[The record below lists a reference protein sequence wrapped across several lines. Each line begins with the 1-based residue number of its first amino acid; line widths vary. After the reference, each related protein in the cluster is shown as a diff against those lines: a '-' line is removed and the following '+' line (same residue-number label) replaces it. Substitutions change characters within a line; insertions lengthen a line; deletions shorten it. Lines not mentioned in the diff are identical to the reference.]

1 MENQEFKWKHYEPE
15 IILLCCRWYLKFSLS
30 YRNLEEIMN
39 ERGLNVDHTTIMRW
53 VHQYSTEIDKRI
65 RKYLKPTND
74 SWRVDETYVKIR
86 GRWCY
91 LYRAVDSNGDTVD
104 FMLSPTRNQIAA
116 KRFFK
121 KALKSPHN
129 NVPRVISVDKNIAY
143 PPAIEKLKE
152 NENLPEKVKL
162 RQVKYLNNIVEQ
174 DHRAIKRIF
183 KPMMGFKSFKSAN
196 RTLKGI
202 EAMRMI
208 RKGQVN
214 SNKSVLFEVEFV
226 NQIFGIAN

>member
-1 MENQEFKWKHYEPE
+1 M
-15 IILLCCRWYLKFSLS
+15 
-30 YRNLEEIMN
+30 
-39 ERGLNVDHTTIMRW
+39 
-53 VHQYSTEIDKRI
+53 
-65 RKYLKPTND
+65 
-74 SWRVDETYVKIR
+74 
-86 GRWCY
+86 
-91 LYRAVDSNGDTVD
+91 DSNGDTVD

-152 NENLPEKVKL
+152 NGNLSEKVRL
-162 RQVKYLNNIVEQ
+162 RHVKYLNNIVEQ

-202 EAMRMI
+202 ESMHMI

-214 SNKSVLFEVEFV
+214 SNKSVLFEVEFI
-226 NQIFGIAN
+226 NKLFGIVS

>member
-53 VHQYSTEIDKRI
+53 VHQYSPEIDKRI

-86 GRWCY
+86 GKWCY

-152 NENLPEKVKL
+152 NENLPEKIKL
-162 RQVKYLNNIVEQ
+162 RQVKYLNNIVKQ

-214 SNKSVLFEVEFV
+214 SNKSVIFEVEFV

>member
-1 MENQEFKWKHYEPE
+1 MENIDFKWKHYESE
-15 IILLCCRWYLKFSLS
+15 IILLCVRWYLKYSLS
-30 YRNLEEIMN
+30 YRNLEEINN
-39 ERGLNVDHTTIMRW
+39 ERGLTVDHTTIMRW
-53 VHQYSTEIDKRI
+53 VHQYSPEINKRI
-65 RKYLKPTND
+65 RKYLRPTND

-86 GRWCY
+86 GKWCY

-104 FMLSPTRNQIAA
+104 FVLSPTRDKIAA

-129 NVPRVISVDKNIAY
+129 QIPRVISVDKNIAY

-152 NENLPEKVKL
+152 NNKLPKSTKL

-202 EAMRMI
+202 ESMHMI

-214 SNKSVLFEVEFV
+214 SNKSVLFEVEFI
-226 NQIFGIAN
+226 NKLFGIVS

>member
-1 MENQEFKWKHYEPE
+1 MELIDFKWKHYQPE
-15 IILLCCRWYLKFSLS
+15 IITLCCRWYLKYALS

-39 ERGLNVDHTTIMRW
+39 ERGLTVDHTTIMRW
-53 VHQYSTEIDKRI
+53 VHQYSPEINKRI

-74 SWRVDETYVKIR
+74 SWRVDETYVKVR

-91 LYRAVDSNGDTVD
+91 LYRAVDSNGDTID
-104 FMLSPTRNQIAA
+104 FMLSPTRCKVAA

-121 KALKSPHN
+121 KALKSNHN
-129 NVPRVISVDKNIAY
+129 QIPRVINVDKNLAY
-143 PPAIEKLKE
+143 PAAIDDFKNDGNIPE
-152 NENLPEKVKL
+152 NVEF

-196 RTLKGI
+196 RTLQGI
-202 EAMRMI
+202 EAMNMI

-214 SNKSVLFEVEFV
+214 SDKSVLFEVELI
-226 NQIFGIAN
+226 NELFGIAS

>member
-30 YRNLEEIMN
+30 YRNVEEIMN
-39 ERGLNVDHTTIMRW
+39 ERGLTVDHTTIMRW
-53 VHQYSTEIDKRI
+53 VHQYSHEIDKRI

-152 NENLPEKVKL
+152 NGNLSEKVRL

-202 EAMRMI
+202 ESMHMI

-214 SNKSVLFEVEFV
+214 SNKSVLFEVEFI
-226 NQIFGIAN
+226 NKLFGIVS